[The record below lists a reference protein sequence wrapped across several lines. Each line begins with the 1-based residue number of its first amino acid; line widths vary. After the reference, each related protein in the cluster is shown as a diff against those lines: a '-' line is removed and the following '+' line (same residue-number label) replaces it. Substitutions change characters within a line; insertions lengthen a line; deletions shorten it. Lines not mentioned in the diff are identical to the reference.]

1 MPQVQSLLER
11 NFNAVEPATKWVTD
25 IARIATDEGKLFL
38 CVVVD
43 LNGELVCLISAVAHC
58 GGKAASEVLLGMLN
72 LEHVYRRKY
81 RALEIRNEDMFNCIK
96 LFHNPRMRRRLAKR
110 DLELSAVLLRTPAL
124 TPNQAHNFQ

>member
-1 MPQVQSLLER
+1 
-11 NFNAVEPATKWVTD
+11 VTD
-25 IARIATDEGKLFL
+25 ITRIATDEGKLFL

-110 DLELSAVLLRTPAL
+110 DLEFSAVLLRTPAL
-124 TPNQAHNFQ
+124 IPNQAHNFQ

>member
-1 MPQVQSLLER
+1 VPQVQSLLER

-25 IARIATDEGKLFL
+25 ITRIATDEGKLFL

-58 GGKAASEVLLGMLN
+58 GGKAASEVLFGMLN

-110 DLELSAVLLRTPAL
+110 DLEFSAVLLRAPAL
-124 TPNQAHNFQ
+124 IPNQAHNFQ